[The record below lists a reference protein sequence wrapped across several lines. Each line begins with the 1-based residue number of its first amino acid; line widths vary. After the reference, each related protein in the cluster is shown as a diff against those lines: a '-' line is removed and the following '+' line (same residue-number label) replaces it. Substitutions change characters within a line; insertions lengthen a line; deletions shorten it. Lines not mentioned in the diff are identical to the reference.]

1 MTLAQGLSALTASPT
16 ASPTADEASASA
28 TPLPLRP
35 PRAQRAHRAAR
46 EDFRL
51 LDDTHRAARQMLHRF
66 NTLVAHLDE
75 QGLDVQAEALASE
88 VLGYF
93 EGPGRRHHAD
103 EERLV
108 FPELDALEDA
118 ELNALVRRLR
128 QDHHWIELDWRE
140 LAPHVRAVAEGFN
153 GYELPLLQAAVP
165 VFEAL
170 CVDHM
175 ALEEAVVYP
184 AAQRA
189 RAQRAAGELA
199 ASCS

>member
-1 MTLAQGLSALTASPT
+1 MTLAQGLPACTNQPDQPDTCCPSA
-16 ASPTADEASASA
+16 
-28 TPLPLRP
+28 RP
-35 PRAQRAHRAAR
+35 PRTSRVRRAAR
-46 EDFRL
+46 EGFEL
-51 LDDTHRAARQMLHRF
+51 LDETHRAARTMLGQLGR
-66 NTLVAHLDE
+66 LVAHLDE
-75 QGLDVQAEALASE
+75 QGLDVTAEALAQD
-88 VLGYF
+88 VLDF
-93 EGPGRRHHAD
+93 FDGPGKRHHAN

-108 FPELDALEDA
+108 FPELDALENA
-118 ELNALVRRLR
+118 ELDALVRRLS

-140 LAPHVRAVAEGFN
+140 LGPHVRAVAEGFN

-170 CVDHM
+170 YLDHM